1 MIVLIGIF
9 GLCIG
14 SFLAALA
21 QRFCFQIPLFKARS
35 FCLACKNDLKLYH
48 LIPLFSFVFL
58 KGKCGFCGAK
68 IPYELLIMECL
79 SALLF
84 ALAFVFSSN
93 LSEFLV
99 LILLLSVLLLLSLI
113 DFYLLSV
120 PEFLLWLAFMCAFLL
135 GFKSEELFN
144 LVFFDH
150 FGQGFL
156 LCALVF
162 AGFMFLLKSFVS
174 LVINF
179 KKQNEVLESM
189 GEADV
194 LIVAALGGILG
205 FKLGFLMIFLAACL
219 ALPFLLI
226 LKLKGQQEPKLAMMP
241 FFSFAFVCIF
251 FMEKYYETR
260 L

>member
-1 MIVLIGIF
+1 MIILVGIL

-14 SFLAALA
+14 SFLTALI
-21 QRFCFQIPLFKARS
+21 QRFCFQMPLFKARS
-35 FCLACKNDLKLYH
+35 FCFVCKNDLKFYH

-58 KGKCGFCGAK
+58 RGKCGFCGAK
-68 IPYELLIMECL
+68 LPYELLIMECL
-79 SALLF
+79 SALFFVLG
-84 ALAFVFSSN
+84 FVFSSS
-93 LSEFLV
+93 LSEFFV

-120 PEFLLWLAFMCAFLL
+120 PEFLLWLAFVCAFLL

-144 LVFFDH
+144 LVFLEH
-150 FGQGFL
+150 FEQGFL

-174 LVINF
+174 FIINF

-194 LIVAALGGILG
+194 LIVAALAGVLG

-219 ALPFLLI
+219 ALPFLLV
-226 LKLKGQQEPKLAMMP
+226 LKFKGEKSPKIAMIP
-241 FFSFAFVCIF
+241 FFSLAFVCIF
-251 FMEKYYETR
+251 FMERYYETR